1 MNYSDYIKDFKTASQ
16 TPDIAL
22 AYDQAQLRMQ
32 KAKILAEE
40 FCMPQNAALQW
51 AVAKFNEILDYVT
64 VSISYG
70 EDEAKKAIMNERQ
83 VVIEEKL
90 ADMENYVEN
99 LPAVFSFY
107 AYKTPNLF
115 LITQSFLNTLEKND
129 YHAFV
134 FFMNTG
140 AQIEALYAMQLY
152 GWKVDRIE
160 QVCKYYGND
169 SDAGA
174 FEETAFIV
182 RKNFESN

>member
-51 AVAKFNEILDYVT
+51 VVAKFNEILDYVT

-99 LPAVFSFY
+99 LPVVFSFY

-115 LITQSFLNTLEKND
+115 LITQSFLNTLERND

-174 FEETAFIV
+174 FEEAAFIV